1 MRTAITTDHDRTGEH
16 MSTRKWKAAVVGG
29 LAAASL
35 AGAGSAVA
43 QSGTTT
49 ATSAGQQEEYVVLA
63 TDASTIGAAEAAV
76 VAAGGQVTAVNTDVG
91 LITVQSSDRA
101 FAGTVRANAA
111 VQGVAHNRPI
121 GEVPAERRAHRD
133 EVEKAERIAK
143 GQAQAAPAN
152 PAAGEPLSNLQWDMK
167 MIGATPDGSYAVNQ
181 GKKGVLVGIIDT
193 GIDGSHPD
201 IKPNF
206 DRSLSRNFTVD
217 IPDIDGPCEV
227 RSCKDPA
234 DVDDDGHG
242 THVAGTV
249 AAAINGRGI
258 AGVAPNVTLV
268 NLRAGQDSGF
278 FFLGATV
285 DALTYAGRHGIDVV
299 NMSFY
304 TDPWLYNC
312 AANPADS
319 PDAQAEQRTVIAAT
333 QRAANFARDRGVT
346 LIAAEGND
354 HTDLGNPT
362 FDDTSPDY
370 VAGPDPLDQAYPR
383 TVDNSCLDV
392 PTETKGVI
400 SISALGPSGAK
411 ADYSNYGTEQTDF
424 SAPGGYFR
432 DFFGTDQF
440 RVNENLVLSAY
451 PQHLAVLNGD
461 IDPTTGASINP
472 AVISD
477 CKSAKP
483 SSCAYWQYLQGTSMA
498 SPHAVGVAAL
508 VVSAHGHRDKDHGGL
523 TMDPSEVEKVMR
535 QTATKTACPVP
546 PLVDY
551 TIVGRDPSFNALC
564 EGDASFN
571 GFYGHGIVNA
581 LGAVS

>member
-1 MRTAITTDHDRTGEH
+1 
-16 MSTRKWKAAVVGG
+16 MSTRRWKAAIVGG

-49 ATSAGQQEEYVVLA
+49 ATTAVQDEEYVVLS
-63 TDASTIGAAEAAV
+63 TDASTVGAAEAAV

-91 LITVQSSDRA
+91 LITVQSSDSA
-101 FAGTVRANAA
+101 FAGKVRANAA

-121 GEVPAERRAHRD
+121 GEAPAERRAHRD
-133 EVEKAERIAK
+133 EVEKAERVAK
-143 GQAQAAPAN
+143 GQGQSAPASA
-152 PAAGEPLSNLQWDMK
+152 AAGEPLSDLQWDMK
-167 MIGATPDGSYAVNQ
+167 MIGATPDGSYAVNP

-206 DRSLSRNFTVD
+206 DKSLSRNFTVD

-227 RSCKDPA
+227 KSCKDPA

-258 AGVAPNVTLV
+258 AGVAPGVTLV

-312 AANPADS
+312 ADNPADS
-319 PDAQAEQRTVIAAT
+319 PDSQAEQRTVIAAT
-333 QRAANFARDRGVT
+333 QRAASFARRNGVT
-346 LIAAEGND
+346 LISALGNE

-383 TVDNSCLDV
+383 TVNNDCLNV
-392 PTETKGVI
+392 PTETDGVI

-432 DFFGTDQF
+432 DFFGTPQF
-440 RVNENLVLSAY
+440 QTNGNLILSAY
-451 PQHLAVLNGD
+451 PKHLAVLNGD
-461 IDPTTGASINP
+461 IDPATGASINP

-508 VVSAHGHRDKDHGGL
+508 VVSAHGHRDKAHGGL

-564 EGDASFN
+564 VGDANDN